1 MKKQVLLVLSV
12 TYKTLPGIHNAL
24 NKLLKWD
31 CGQPKGTQEVAIT
44 DGQPPSTTPRT
55 LSEPRLLR

>member
-1 MKKQVLLVLSV
+1 MKKRVLLVLSV
-12 TYKTLPGIHNAL
+12 NYKTLPEIHNAL

-44 DGQPPSTTPRT
+44 DGQAPSTTSRD
-55 LSEPRLLR
+55 